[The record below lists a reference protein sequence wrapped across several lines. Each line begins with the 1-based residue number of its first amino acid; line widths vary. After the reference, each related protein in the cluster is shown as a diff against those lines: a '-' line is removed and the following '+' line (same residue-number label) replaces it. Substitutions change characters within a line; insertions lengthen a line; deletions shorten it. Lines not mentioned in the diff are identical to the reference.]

1 MKKGLMTG
9 KTPAMRETIL
19 DRIGNTPLVPLNRLS
34 PNPKVKILLKLES
47 FNPGGSIK
55 DRVALRMIEDAERN
69 GSLTRDKTV
78 IEASSGNTGIGL
90 ALVCAVK
97 GYRCLIVMPDSA
109 STERKRLIRAY
120 GADLLLTPSRKGTDG
135 AIEEA
140 YKLSRENPGRYFLT
154 DQFNNP
160 SNWLSH
166 YHTTAPEIWRDT
178 KGKATHI
185 VVPMG
190 TTGTLMGISK
200 FMREVSDRVKVIGV
214 EPLPGHRIQG
224 LKNLKESYRPGIFD
238 KSLPHEIRNIRDP
251 EAIEAARALAREEGI
266 LCGMSSGASLHV
278 ALELAKEL
286 EEGVIVAIMPDGGE
300 RYLSTSL
307 FYFPE
312 EEKPPS
318 FRIFNT
324 LERKKVAFEPME
336 EKTVK
341 MYSCGPTV
349 SSHID
354 LEMCRRLISAD
365 LLRRYL
371 EFKGYRVIHIMN
383 ITDIDDKTIS
393 ASQRLRIPLKELT
406 EKYTE
411 EFFKDIEEL
420 RVKKCD
426 AYPKA
431 TEHIDEMVE
440 LTKRLMEKGYAY
452 ERHGSVY
459 FDISKLPE
467 YGELSN
473 MDLKKI
479 KVGITVDLDS
489 YEKDSPIDFTL
500 FKRATLRELKDGIF
514 YNTPWGAARPG
525 WHIECAAMSMKYL
538 GESFDIHTSSIN
550 LVFPHH
556 ENELAIGRAL
566 TGKLLARYWVHCG
579 MILVGGKR
587 MKEENKNIITLRDIL
602 NMGFSGRVLRFYFLK
617 NHYRRPLNFSMD
629 GLKQAG
635 RALKRIDS
643 FLERL
648 KSINGKKSANNVEE
662 KLKKLEEGIIS
673 SLDDDLN
680 APQAIGLIYAFIREI
695 NSKMSCG
702 ELSTEEARKIL
713 DLFAKIDGI
722 LGILD
727 REEQ

>member
-19 DRIGNTPLVPLNRLS
+19 DRIGNTPLVPLNRLN

-393 ASQRLRIPLKELT
+393 ASQRLGVPLKELT

-695 NSKMSCG
+695 NSKMSRG

>member
-19 DRIGNTPLVPLNRLS
+19 DRIGNTPLVPLNRLN

-727 REEQ
+727 REKQ